1 MDRQRFVDL
10 LAMSRFA
17 NLPTVWSNAL
27 LGLLVASQL
36 TGVLTIPSIVA
47 IVFSLSCLYLGGCF
61 LNDWRDAEFD
71 KKHRPERAIPCGRWA
86 RQTVGLFAFI
96 LLALGIVIGGVISL
110 PYAAVALGI
119 VICIVA
125 YTQWHKTHVFS
136 LFFMAG
142 ARALIYPACVSAP
155 LTWSDLQQI
164 EWARFPILIIFSLA
178 LASYILGI
186 SLMARFESRKSE
198 DDDKHSVIPLI
209 FLSLPAFLISGIL
222 LISIILNPPIP
233 INMMLA
239 GVIPLVFF
247 IGVLT
252 WNVKRLQRTH
262 EVGTFVAISLAAI
275 PLVDG
280 LFVMHAG
287 ITTGN
292 ISLIVTCP
300 ILALAALGLQKIAP
314 AT

>member
-1 MDRQRFVDL
+1 MDRQRFIDL

-36 TGVLTIPSIVA
+36 TGALSIQSIIA

-71 KKHRPERAIPCGRWA
+71 EKHRPERAIPSGRWG
-86 RQTVGLFAFI
+86 RNTVGIFAFT
-96 LLALGIVIGGVISL
+96 LLALAIVVGAIISL
-110 PYAAVALGI
+110 PYAVVALGI
-119 VICIVA
+119 LICIVV

-136 LFFMAG
+136 LIFMAG
-142 ARALIYPACVSAP
+142 ARALIYPACAAAP
-155 LTWSDLQQI
+155 LAWSDLQQL
-164 EWARFPILIIFSLA
+164 EWTRFPVLVIFSFA
-178 LASYILGI
+178 LASYVLGI
-186 SLMARFESRKSE
+186 SLMARFESRKPAG
-198 DDDKHSVIPLI
+198 DQKPPVVPLI

-222 LISIILNPPIP
+222 LLLGHPI
-233 INMMLA
+233 A
-239 GVIPLVFF
+239 AVIPLIIFLA
-247 IGVLT
+247 VLI
-252 WNVKRLQRTH
+252 WNVKRLQRTG
-262 EVGTFVAISLAAI
+262 EIGTFVAFSLAAI

-280 LFVMHAG
+280 LFVMRGG
-287 ITTGN
+287 IASGN
-292 ISLIVTCP
+292 ITLIIACL